1 MNTTPCIFLI
11 LSSVIIL
18 SCSEATTQKNDLTI
32 NAHIK
37 GLRKATVYLH
47 QNINGEI
54 VPVDSL
60 QVEDTEDFTFT
71 KNIEHPDLY
80 WIQIKNRLPMPVF
93 AEPGVPVSL
102 KAHMDSLHTYKAYGT
117 QTQQDL
123 ARFLSY
129 MRNRDLSY
137 EDYYNSYIQAIR
149 NLDEYGARQWL
160 TKMKKNRESKT
171 MIALNYATKNGATQL
186 SPFIALNYLPHSL
199 QTRWYDSIY
208 LNLNDSIKQTFFG
221 KELKAYIKGINTTQI
236 GQEVSSIQVQ
246 DTEGKKYAVP
256 LKNKRT
262 VLYFWRID
270 NLQSR
275 ADVLL
280 LNRLD
285 SMALKNTA
293 VFTVNLDHDL
303 KKVKKLPEVKT
314 HYLPVI
320 FSDEGIKS
328 ELAQRFAL
336 RQVPGSVIIDENGKI
351 EALGLGATAI
361 ETYLK
366 NGSN

>member
-1 MNTTPCIFLI
+1 MNKNHWIFLI
-11 LSSVIIL
+11 LSSTIVL
-18 SCSEATTQKNDLTI
+18 SCSETTIQKNDLTI

-54 VPVDSL
+54 VSVDSL
-60 QVEDTEDFTFT
+60 QVEDTENFTFT

-80 WIQIKNRLPMPVF
+80 WIQIKNRIPLPIF
-93 AEPGVPVSL
+93 AEPGVPISL

-123 ARFLSY
+123 TRFLSY

-137 EDYYNSYIQAIR
+137 QDYYNSYMQALR
-149 NLDEYGARQWL
+149 NQDEYGASQWL
-160 TKMKKNRESKT
+160 TKMRKNRESKT

-186 SPFIALNYLPHSL
+186 SPFIALNYLPQSL
-199 QTRWYDSIY
+199 QKRWYDSIY

-221 KELKAYIKGINTTQI
+221 KELGAYIKGMNTTQI

-246 DTEGKKYAVP
+246 DTEEKKYTIP

-262 VLYFWRID
+262 VIYFWRTN

-275 ADVLL
+275 TESLL

-285 SMALKNTA
+285 SIALKNTA
-293 VFTVNLDHDL
+293 VFTVNLDRDL
-303 KKVKKLPEVKT
+303 KKVRELPEFKEY
-314 HYLPVI
+314 HLPVI
-320 FSDEGIKS
+320 FSDKGIKS

-336 RQVPGSVIIDENGKI
+336 RKVPGSVIIDENGRI
-351 EALGLGATAI
+351 EALGLSATDI

-366 NGSN
+366 NVSN